1 MKWTEKQIGYIIQ
14 DMIEENP
21 LACRALLGISE
32 IVFTEK
38 VPTMAVSLSARPVL
52 NINPKFCNQHL
63 ESENDVKAVLLHE
76 FLHVLLR
83 HTEKYKIS
91 TPLLNI
97 ALDAIINSII
107 FRYKGLEYADFFR
120 RFYKGRGIQTL
131 LKPIPVEEFN
141 IYLPTDGFWLDL
153 NRKIY
158 SGKFCADDLFELLTY
173 LRKKITKRELLEIIL
188 LGNHDDHAKI
198 PANIRDILDETLKKM
213 DGVLIW
219 SKPNLRGNDV
229 ERKSEN
235 LEIQKFKMRKWEKS
249 TFRLLK
255 KSLVEDKRAK
265 TEMSSS
271 ETILPVLSSSDRRAL
286 ARFNF
291 SSIIP
296 LSKTEYLTKTTSQRA
311 SIYLDVSGSMSS
323 EIEAI
328 VSLLSSFRP
337 YIKMPLWV
345 FSNEVEEARF
355 VKGKL
360 EYKTTFGTSISCV
373 FDHLRKTK
381 TKKCLIVTDGYVE
394 NINDS
399 MLDNL
404 RREDIRVLV
413 SADGNP
419 SIFQQVGIPY
429 LQLEKQ

>member
-1 MKWTEKQIGYIIQ
+1 MKWTEKQIRYIIQ

-21 LACRALLGISE
+21 LACRALLEISE

-38 VPTMAVSLSARPVL
+38 VPTMAVSLSAKPVL
-52 NINPKFCNQHL
+52 NINPIFCNQHL
-63 ESENDVKAVLLHE
+63 KTENDVKTVLLHE

-107 FRYKGLEYADFFR
+107 YRYKGLEYADFFR
-120 RFYKGRGIQTL
+120 RFYKGRGIQAL
-131 LKPIPVEEFN
+131 LKPIPVEEFD
-141 IYLPTDGFWLDL
+141 IYLPTEGFWLDL

-158 SGKFCADDLFELLTY
+158 SGKYCADDLFELLTY
-173 LRKKITKRELLEIIL
+173 LRKKINKRELLEIIL
-188 LGNHDDHAKI
+188 LGNHDDHVKT
-198 PANIRDILDETLKKM
+198 PVNIRDILDNTLKKM

-219 SKPNLRGNDV
+219 NKPASRGIDI
-229 ERKSEN
+229 ERKQEN
-235 LEIQKFKMRKWEKS
+235 QDIMKFRMHKWQKS
-249 TFRLLK
+249 TFRLLNRC
-255 KSLVEDKRAK
+255 LVNDKRVK
-265 TEMSSS
+265 TELTTC
-271 ETILPVLSSSDRRAL
+271 ETLLPVLSSHDSRAL

-291 SSIIP
+291 SRIIP
-296 LSKTEYLTKTTSQRA
+296 LSKTEYLTNDNSQRV
-311 SIYLDVSGSMSS
+311 SIYLDVSGSMNS
-323 EIEAI
+323 EIEAV
-328 VSLLSSFRP
+328 VSLLSFFKT
-337 YIKMPLWV
+337 YIRMPLWV
-345 FSNEVEEARF
+345 FSNDVEKARF

-373 FDHLRKTK
+373 FDHLRKNK

-394 NINDS
+394 TITDS
-399 MLDNL
+399 MLENL
-404 RREDIRVLV
+404 RKDAINVLV

-419 SIFQQVGIPY
+419 AVFKQVGIPY